1 MQSAGQ
7 SAAPL
12 SIVIPVLDAAA
23 TLPACIAAL
32 EEGRRVALVR
42 EILVVDGGSRDATVA
57 TASALGARIL
67 AAPRGRGGQLAAGA
81 AAATAPWLLF
91 LHADTLLA
99 AGWSARV
106 AGFIAG
112 PDNGGRAGYFR
123 LRFDDGDEA
132 ARRLE
137 RIVALRCRWL
147 GLPYGD
153 QGLLLSRPFYDALG
167 GFRPLPLMEDV
178 DLVRRIGRRR
188 LAAIDAPATT
198 SAARYRRDGYG
209 ARMLRNAAC
218 LGLYYLGVPPRVI
231 LTLYR

>member
-1 MQSAGQ
+1 MPST
-7 SAAPL
+7 APL

-23 TLPACIAAL
+23 ILPACLAAL
-32 EEGRRVALVR
+32 EDGRRSALVR
-42 EILVVDGGSRDATVA
+42 EILVADGGSRDATAA
-57 TASALGARIL
+57 TAAALGARVL
-67 AAPRGRGGQLAAGA
+67 GAPRGRGVQLAAGA
-81 AAATAPWLLF
+81 AAATGPWLLF

-106 AGFIAG
+106 ADFIAD
-112 PDNGGRAGYFR
+112 PDHGDRAGHFR
-123 LRFDDGDEA
+123 LRFDDGGKA

-137 RIVALRCRWL
+137 RIVGLRCRWL

-153 QGLLLSRPFYDALG
+153 QGLLLSRRFYDALG

-188 LAAIDAPATT
+188 LAAIDVAATT

-209 ARMLRNAAC
+209 VRILRNAAC
-218 LGLYYLGVPPRVI
+218 FGLYYLGLPPRFIVK
-231 LTLYR
+231 LYR